1 MLRVDQVLVIRHKVL
16 QEGRS
21 VRSVAR
27 EFGVSRN
34 TVQKYLSQAE
44 PVRQEYPQRSHPV
57 RDVIQGQIDVWMSD
71 KRLTS
76 EKHRWTAPRMQELL
90 AAKGLFASERTV
102 RRCMADY
109 RRRHAEV
116 FIPLTYGLGEL
127 MEVDFFEVLIGPP
140 DARRK
145 AWMFVMHEMCSG
157 SDFACLYDRQ
167 DQISF
172 LDGHVRAFE
181 YFGGVPQRIAY
192 DNLRAAVKRS
202 LIGSDRVLTDRFAA
216 MVSHYLFEP
225 CFARPATGHDKGG
238 VEARGKG
245 IRWRH
250 LTPIPEGTDLD
261 DISSA
266 LQVRLDAQAIARG
279 VTLETLQTAL
289 AALPDRPFKAES
301 IRFVSANASSRI
313 RLDGARYSVPETWAR
328 TQVEVHVGARD
339 ITFVRGAARLI
350 QPRLRSGESS
360 VQYLHYL
367 HALSCKPQALRQV
380 APSLVAELGK
390 PFDALWS
397 LLSDR
402 YGGKDAAR
410 RFKDVLKAIQAS
422 GLEQVRLRLALCID
436 EPDPLQILL
445 GTTDAG
451 LPPKSWFVP
460 QPLQIDVPAPSLAA
474 YDALLG
480 GAV

>member
-1 MLRVDQVLVIRHKVL
+1 VDQVSVVRHKVL
-16 QEGRS
+16 YDGQS

-27 EFGVSRN
+27 EFGLSRN
-34 TVQKYLSQAE
+34 TVHKYLSQSE
-44 PVRQEYPQRSHPV
+44 PIRQEYPQRAYPV

-76 EKHRWTAPRMQELL
+76 EKHRWTAPRIQELL
-90 AAKGLFASERTV
+90 AADGLYASERTV
-102 RRCMADY
+102 RRCMADF

-116 FIPLTYGLGEL
+116 FIPLTYGPGEL
-127 MEVDFFEVLIGPP
+127 MEADFFEVQVGTA
-140 DARRK
+140 DTRRK
-145 AWMFVMHEMCSG
+145 AWMFVLREMHSG

-167 DQISF
+167 DQVSF

-181 YFGGVPQRIAY
+181 HFGGVPRRIAY
-192 DNLRAAVKRS
+192 DNLRAAVRRS

-250 LTPIPEGTDLD
+250 LTPIPTGTDLES
-261 DISSA
+261 ISMA
-266 LQVRLDAQAIARG
+266 LQLRLDTQASARQDK
-279 VTLETLQTAL
+279 VLATCQAL
-289 AALPDRPFKAES
+289 TPLPDRPFSADAVK
-301 IRFVSANASSRI
+301 FVPANASARI
-313 RLDGARYSVPETWAR
+313 RLDGATYSVPESWAR

-339 ITFVRGAARLI
+339 VTFVRGTDRI
-350 QPRLRSGESS
+350 VQRRLRSGESS
-360 VQYLHYL
+360 VQYMHYL

-380 APSLVAELGK
+380 APSLMTELGQ
-390 PFDALWS
+390 PFDALWT

-402 YGGKDAAR
+402 YGDKDAAR
-410 RFKDVLKAIQAS
+410 RFKDVLKAIQTW
-422 GLEQVRLRLALCID
+422 GLEPVRLRLALCMAQH
-436 EPDPLQILL
+436 DPLQALL
-445 GTTDAG
+445 ERPDAAVQTS
-451 LPPKSWFVP
+451 PWFVP
-460 QPLQIDVPAPSLAA
+460 LPLQIDVPVPSLAA

-480 GAV
+480 GAA